1 MMVTGMKK
9 VAAALSGLGFLATAV
24 TVFAQTGI
32 PIQINPSRQGVDP
45 FTTLG
50 NLLSNILTIVFVLA
64 AIIVLFMLI
73 IGAFQWITSGGDKE
87 GVGKARDRIT
97 HALIGLAILALAFL
111 IMQVVGQIVG
121 ISILDMKALPT
132 LGQKCPVNQVFDP
145 TTASC
150 QPAPRQ

>member
-1 MMVTGMKK
+1 MMVTDMKK

-24 TVFAQTGI
+24 TVFAQSSI
-32 PIQINPSRQGVDP
+32 PIQINPSRQGVNP
-45 FTTLG
+45 FTSLG
-50 NLLSNILTIVFVLA
+50 NLLSNVLTIVFVIA

-97 HALIGLAILALAFL
+97 HALIGFAILALAFL
-111 IMQVVGQIVG
+111 IIQVVGQVVG

-132 LGQKCPVNQVFDP
+132 LGQKCGITEVFDP
-145 TTASC
+145 TTATC
-150 QPAPRQ
+150 LPAPTR